1 VEPEPAI
8 ELELQRTDAPHSTD
22 APEPAAPD
30 SATEQPAA
38 ITTPASAAKELHV
51 GDWVVFSDTDPARV
65 CKLAVRIF
73 SRDMYLFVNTQGKRE
88 REMNL
93 AEYAALVAAGQ
104 VEYIEDETRFEQ
116 AVATIVHSFR
126 NTDPTEE

>member
-1 VEPEPAI
+1 V
-8 ELELQRTDAPHSTD
+8 
-22 APEPAAPD
+22 
-30 SATEQPAA
+30 
-38 ITTPASAAKELHV
+38 SAAKELHV
-51 GDWVVFSDTDPARV
+51 GDWVVFSDTDPARM